1 MTAGP
6 IPCAYCGK
14 TFIDDV
20 ARWTHTK
27 AKHHGKKN
35 PRPDVLRDRDR
46 ARDARKNHREDDD
59 ESFADRAVQAE
70 IDRACGVD
78 NPDIDWLLP

>member
-1 MTAGP
+1 MTARP
-6 IPCAYCGK
+6 IPCAYCAK
-14 TFIDDV
+14 TFVDEV
-20 ARWTHTK
+20 GRWTHTK

-35 PRPDVLRDRDR
+35 PYPESLRKKY
-46 ARDARKNHREDDD
+46 AAEDAE

-70 IDRACGVD
+70 IDRACGIA